1 VSRNGTIIE
10 ANDGSDESQ
19 FEKIDQRFE
28 KLDQRFEKM
37 DQRFDAIDQRLEGM
51 DQQFV
56 GVNQRLDRVEES
68 IQTLKET
75 IENNASEFRSHFR
88 QIENK
93 LENHDRMFEVVSEE
107 MRRGNWM

>member
-1 VSRNGTIIE
+1 MEKLLKQMMDQMNQ
-10 ANDGSDESQ
+10 Q

-28 KLDQRFEKM
+28 K
-37 DQRFDAIDQRLEGM
+37 I

-56 GVNQRLDRVEES
+56 GVNQRLDRVDES

-88 QIENK
+88 HIENK